1 MVDVEVEI
9 GVADAEGRGLTE
21 AQNKFLIASCDRVL
35 SGIGWVVRESMV
47 ELEFRRGLTVAA

>member
-9 GVADAEGRGLTE
+9 GVADAEDRGLTE
-21 AQNKFLIASCDRVL
+21 AQNEFSTASCDRVL
-35 SGIGWVVRESMV
+35 SGVGWVVHESMV